1 MTRQNLKRLGEKRPR
16 LARTFPTERQRNADF
31 ERGTKHGIA
40 IAMLSAGLS
49 ELRVEGRE
57 HILWSYTH
65 QLSSDLHDMHG
76 TQTYRI
82 KELPKSDP
90 K

>member
-1 MTRQNLKRLGEKRPR
+1 MRRPDVKRQRLGP
-16 LARTFPTERQRNADF
+16 LPPQRQRNADF
-31 ERGTKHGIA
+31 ERGITHGIV

-49 ELRVEGRE
+49 ELRVEGQKY
-57 HILWSYTH
+57 ILWSYTH

-82 KELPKSDP
+82 KVRDAALEERK
-90 K
+90 

>member
-1 MTRQNLKRLGEKRPR
+1 MRRPDVKRIPLRQLP
-16 LARTFPTERQRNADF
+16 PQRQRNADF
-31 ERGTKHGIA
+31 ERGITHGIA

-49 ELRVEGRE
+49 ELRVEGKK

-82 KELPKSDP
+82 KARDLPKSDQ